1 MRLHTKTC
9 GRTACEL
16 PPRVLVA
23 EDDWYMANGIEHSFK
38 REGYDVRRTD
48 NGRDAA
54 DLLEGGIPFDV
65 VLLDVVMPYVDGF
78 EVLTRVRK
86 AGVRTPVIMV
96 SGRVSESD
104 RVRGLRL
111 GADDYVAKPFSH
123 RELVARAEAVRKR
136 GDRARCQ
143 PQCIRVGNVT
153 ARFDKRRAEK
163 DGEPV
168 HFTPL
173 EWSVL
178 QYMAHREGKAVSREE
193 FNVKVLKIPADIPTR
208 TIDRHAYSLR
218 CKIDHNPKKPHHILS
233 VKGIGYRLADFEL
246 ME

>member
-1 MRLHTKTC
+1 MRLHTDTPHHVA
-9 GRTACEL
+9 GEL
-16 PPRVLVA
+16 PPRILVA

-65 VLLDVVMPYVDGF
+65 VLLDVVMPFVDGF
-78 EVLTRVRK
+78 EVLTRARK
-86 AGVRTPVIMV
+86 AGVLTPVIMV

-123 RELVARAEAVRKR
+123 RELVARADAVRKR
-136 GDRARCQ
+136 GDRVSRQ
-143 PQCIRVGNVT
+143 PKCIHVGNVT
-153 ARFDKRRAEK
+153 ANFEERWADK
-163 DGEPV
+163 DGESL

-193 FNVKVLKIPADIPTR
+193 FNVKVLKIPADVPTR

-218 CKIDHNPKKPHHILS
+218 CKIDRNPKKPHHILS
-233 VKGIGYRLADFEL
+233 VKGIGYRLADFEHIQ
-246 ME
+246 

>member
-1 MRLHTKTC
+1 
-9 GRTACEL
+9 
-16 PPRVLVA
+16 
-23 EDDWYMANGIEHSFK
+23 MANGIEHSFK

-54 DLLEGGIPFDV
+54 DLLQGGIPFDV

-78 EVLTRVRK
+78 EVLTRARK

-96 SGRVSESD
+96 SGRVTESD

-136 GDRARCQ
+136 GDRAGHQ
-143 PQCIRVGNVT
+143 PQRIRVGNVM

-173 EWSVL
+173 EWRVL
-178 QYMAHREGKAVSREE
+178 QYMAHRKGKAVSREE

-218 CKIDHNPKKPHHILS
+218 CKIDRNPKKPQHILS
-233 VKGIGYRLADFEL
+233 VQGIGYRLADFEL